1 MPQTFLENEAQQQ
14 AADLNVTFDPYG
26 QRDESDRQ
34 QVRPPIEVNQQ
45 LGQLGHARFVGS
57 KTANSGGVA
66 YAIQRAARCGLE
78 LQTSAQ
84 LKRLIAVLIER
95 F

>member
-1 MPQTFLENEAQQQ
+1 MSPSIPTGSGTRVIANR
-14 AADLNVTFDPYG
+14 FD
-26 QRDESDRQ
+26 
-34 QVRPPIEVNQQ
+34 PPIEVNQQ
-45 LGQLGHARFVGS
+45 PGQLGHARFVGS
-57 KTANSGGVA
+57 KTANSGGIA

-84 LKRLIAVLIER
+84 LKRLIAVLIEG